1 MILDDAN
8 ALAELGAIAWLVLG
22 LVLVGLEI
30 VAPGAYLLW
39 FGLAALA
46 TGALAFT
53 ADVLG
58 IDLPLAG
65 QVLAFAVLAAVAVY
79 EGRRR
84 LARDD
89 DTDAPHL
96 NTGAARLVGT
106 RHTLGQPVVGGR
118 GRLRIGDG
126 WWSVDGPDLPAG
138 ARVEVV
144 GVEGTRLRVAP
155 DEN

>member
-1 MILDDAN
+1 MVLDDAD

-46 TGALAFT
+46 TGALVFA
-53 ADVLG
+53 ADMAG
-58 IDLPLAG
+58 ADLPLAG
-65 QVLAFAVLAAVAVY
+65 QVVAFAVLAAVAVY

-96 NTGAARLVGT
+96 NTGATRLVGT
-106 RHTLGQPVVGGR
+106 RHTLEKPIVGGR
-118 GRLRIGDG
+118 GRLKVGDG

-138 ARVEVV
+138 AKVEVI

-155 DEN
+155 SG